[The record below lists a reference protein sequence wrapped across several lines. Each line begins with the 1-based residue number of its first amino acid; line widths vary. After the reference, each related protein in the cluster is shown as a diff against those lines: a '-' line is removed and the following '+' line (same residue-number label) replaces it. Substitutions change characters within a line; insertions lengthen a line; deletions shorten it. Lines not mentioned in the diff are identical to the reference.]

1 VKALFK
7 AKFGEDVDEDSDDE
21 DSMVRI
27 VTRGAAPTT
36 EQLDTRLSD
45 VKALFKA
52 KFGEDVDE
60 DSDTEDSSSPSW
72 TVTRGAAA
80 PSTDEEWVVAGAA
93 AAASAEPAVETGL
106 FEVGFFHEDTVDTAT
121 TEPRRG
127 RHGSCAVM

>member
-1 VKALFK
+1 MGKAKFGEDVDEDSDDEDSMVRIVTRGAAPTTEQLETRLSDVKALFK
-7 AKFGEDVDEDSDDE
+7 AKFGEDVDDDSDDE

-80 PSTDEEWVVAGAA
+80 PSTDEEWV
-93 AAASAEPAVETGL
+93 
-106 FEVGFFHEDTVDTAT
+106 
-121 TEPRRG
+121 
-127 RHGSCAVM
+127 